1 LVGSAEAAERFRQE
15 GRVAASFAHPNVVT
29 IYDFGVAD
37 GNRAFLVME
46 LLEGATLREAL
57 RPQKCLAPAQVLSI
71 LRDVCAALEAA
82 HHRQLVHRDLKP
94 ENIFLVRSGRGEI
107 AKVLDFGIA
116 KFLSTATQQRTAD
129 TAPGALLGT
138 PRYMSPEQWLGQQP
152 QPAWDLWA
160 LAVVAYEMLTGAHP
174 FGDKS
179 PAEWLRGGPAAC
191 FTPVAAHVTQA
202 PQVWQELFERAFAYD
217 ATCRPQSAET
227 LFSELQSALS

>member
-1 LVGSAEAAERFRQE
+1 
-15 GRVAASFAHPNVVT
+15 
-29 IYDFGVAD
+29 
-37 GNRAFLVME
+37 
-46 LLEGATLREAL
+46 
-57 RPQKCLAPAQVLSI
+57 VLSI

-94 ENIFLVRSGRGEI
+94 ENIFLVRGERGDI

-152 QPAWDLWA
+152 QPTWDLWA
-160 LAVVAYEMLTGAHP
+160 VAVVAYEMLTGSHP

-179 PAEWLRGGPAAC
+179 PADCLRAGPAAC
-191 FTPVAAHVTQA
+191 FTPVSAHVPQA
-202 PQVWQELFERAFAYD
+202 PQVWQELFERTFASD
-217 ATCRPQSAET
+217 PTRRPQSAET